1 MDFNLL
7 DIFPYFYS
15 FFFFFN
21 FNFNNEKKI
30 VNEFLVVFWFVWKL
44 EACLYNKRSLSEL

>member
-15 FFFFFN
+15 FFLN
-21 FNFNNEKKI
+21 LNLKKKKF

-44 EACLYNKRSLSEL
+44 EACLYNERSLSEL